1 MYFIGPVVLGA
12 FLGFAASRAMRR
24 AHFRHHFGGCG
35 HGFGGHGFGGHHWG
49 GFGRGLGGFR
59 FGGPRRMW
67 WLLREL
73 DLSHDQVA
81 KLKNVWLSARGAVAS
96 VRASRFEAAHAAI
109 GAALT
114 EPFDKARL
122 DDVARKL
129 SDEQGQAA
137 RDLSDAIAR
146 ALEILTPEQRAK
158 IRERF
163 GRFGAGLGGGPEGG
177 PYRSSPGYV

>member
-12 FLGFAASRAMRR
+12 FLGFAASRVMRHR
-24 AHFRHHFGGCG
+24 HFGHHFGGCG
-35 HGFGGHGFGGHHWG
+35 RFRHGGPFFMGGHHWG
-49 GFGRGLGGFR
+49 GFG
-59 FGGPRRMW
+59 GPRRMF

-73 DLSHDQVA
+73 DLSREQVGQ
-81 KLKNVWLSARGAVAS
+81 LKTVWLNARGAVAS

-109 GAALT
+109 GAALA

-129 SDEQGQAA
+129 ADDQGQAA

-163 GRFGAGLGGGPEGG
+163 GRFGAGMGGGPDGG

>member
-12 FLGFAASRAMRR
+12 FIGFAASRAMRR
-24 AHFRHHFGGCG
+24 AHWRHHFGGGCG
-35 HGFGGHGFGGHHWG
+35 HGWGGHHWG
-49 GFGRGLGGFR
+49 RGFGGFG

-73 DLSHDQVA
+73 DLSHEQVA

-109 GAALT
+109 GAALA

-129 SDEQGQAA
+129 ADEQGQAA
-137 RDLSDAIAR
+137 RDLADAIAR

-163 GRFGAGLGGGPEGG
+163 GRFGAGLGGGPDGG
-177 PYRSSPGYV
+177 PYRSSPFYV

>member
-24 AHFRHHFGGCG
+24 AHYRHHFGGCG
-35 HGFGGHGFGGHHWG
+35 RFGGFGHHWG
-49 GFGRGLGGFR
+49 GFGRGFGGFGGL
-59 FGGPRRMW
+59 GGPRRMW

-73 DLSHDQVA
+73 DLSHEQVA
-81 KLKNVWLSARGAVAS
+81 KLKSVWLSARGAVAS

-109 GAALT
+109 GAALA

-129 SDEQGQAA
+129 ADEQGQAA
-137 RDLSDAIAR
+137 RDLADAIAR

-163 GRFGAGLGGGPEGG
+163 GRFGAGLGGGPDGG
-177 PYRSSPGYV
+177 PYRSSSGYV

>member
-24 AHFRHHFGGCG
+24 AHYRHHFGGCG
-35 HGFGGHGFGGHHWG
+35 AFGHGWGGHHWG
-49 GFGRGLGGFR
+49 RGFAG

-73 DLSHDQVA
+73 DPSHEQVA

-96 VRASRFEAAHAAI
+96 VRASRFEAAHGAI
-109 GAALT
+109 GAALA

-129 SDEQGQAA
+129 ADEQGQAA

-163 GRFGAGLGGGPEGG
+163 GRFGAGLGGGPDGG
-177 PYRSSPGYV
+177 PYRSSPGFI

>member
-1 MYFIGPVVLGA
+1 MHFIGPVVLGV
-12 FLGFAASRAMRR
+12 FLGLAASRAARR
-24 AHFRHHFGGCG
+24 RFFYRHMHGGCDRFG
-35 HGFGGHGFGGHHWG
+35 HRGPFWMGGHGWG
-49 GFGRGLGGFR
+49 G

-67 WLLREL
+67 WLFREL
-73 DLSHDQVA
+73 DLSHEQIV
-81 KLKNVWLSARGAVAS
+81 KLKNVWLDARGAVAS

-109 GAALT
+109 GAALA

-129 SDEQGQAA
+129 GDEQGKAA
-137 RDLSDAIAR
+137 HDVADAIAR
-146 ALEILTPEQRAK
+146 GLEILTPEQRAK

-163 GRFGAGLGGGPEGG
+163 GRFGAGMGGGPDGG

>member
-24 AHFRHHFGGCG
+24 AYWRHHFGGCG
-35 HGFGGHGFGGHHWG
+35 GGFGHWGHHWG
-49 GFGRGLGGFR
+49 GFGRGFG

-73 DLSHDQVA
+73 DLSHEQVG
-81 KLKNVWLSARGAVAS
+81 KLKQIWLSARGAVAS
-96 VRASRFEAAHAAI
+96 VRASRFEAAHGAI
-109 GAALT
+109 GAALAD
-114 EPFDKARL
+114 PFDKARL

-129 SDEQGQAA
+129 ADEHGQAA
-137 RDLSDAIAR
+137 RDLADAIGR
-146 ALEILTPEQRAK
+146 AVEILTPEQRAK

-163 GRFGAGLGGGPEGG
+163 GRFGAGLGGGPDGG
-177 PYRSSPGYV
+177 PYRSSPFYV